1 MNYVSKKMAGKTPY
15 EPICGDYKIRLDAN
29 ESPFSPDEKIIERFF
44 AEISQTSLNRY
55 PDPKST
61 ALREAYA
68 KKYSLCPE
76 NIVAGNG
83 SDELIS
89 VIMTSLLDTGDK
101 LVVAYP
107 DFSMYAFYA
116 ELSENPVC
124 IFDKKDG
131 FSLDSLS
138 EFVKTQGARAV
149 IFSNPCNPTSEG
161 VCRDEVIKFIENTPA
176 LCIIDEAYMD
186 FWDQSILDLS
196 DKYEN
201 LIVLKTLSKA
211 YGAAGLRIGF
221 AIGHPSLINAINV
234 ARSPYNVNTLSATF
248 ARIILEDAED
258 RSAYLASQAKKM
270 AAKLKALLPDAEI
283 YDTRTNFVYLKHPCA
298 EKIYLSLLS
307 RGIAIRYFKPCALR
321 ITSSTDAELDVLYA
335 EIENII
341 KELY

>member
-29 ESPFSPDEKIIERFF
+29 ESPFSPDGKIIERFF

-61 ALREAYA
+61 SLREAYA
-68 KKYSLCPE
+68 KKYSLSPE

-89 VIMTSLLDTGDK
+89 IIMTSLLDKGDK

-124 IFDKKDG
+124 IFEKKDG
-131 FSLDSLS
+131 FSLDALS
-138 EFVKTQGARAV
+138 EFVKLQGARAV

-161 VCRDEVIKFIENTPA
+161 VCRDEVIKFIENTSA

-186 FWDQSILDLS
+186 FWDQSILDLA

-221 AIGHPSLINAINV
+221 AIGHPSLINALNV
-234 ARSPYNVNTLSATF
+234 ARSPYNVNSLSATF
-248 ARIILEDAED
+248 ARIMLEDAED
-258 RSAYLASQAKKM
+258 RSSYLASQAKKM
-270 AAKLKALLPDAEI
+270 AVKLKELLPDAEI
-283 YDTRTNFVYLKHPCA
+283 YDTKTNFVYLKHPRA
-298 EKIYLSLLS
+298 EKIYTSLLS
-307 RGIAIRYFKPCALR
+307 RGIAVRYFKPISLR
-321 ITSSTDAELDVLYA
+321 ITASTDAELDLLYA
-335 EIENII
+335 EIEDII
-341 KELY
+341 KN